1 VKAIAVEAK
10 TRFFKF
16 SSKRV
21 SRLRECNEKRILK
34 NFFFHVIPA
43 CGSAGYMK
51 RDELELTE
59 AQRKRVEGALDT
71 VPFAKLLGIQVEEV
85 VEGRSVL
92 TMPVRPDLKQ
102 NHGVVHG
109 GAIASLIDSAMAFAI
124 IPLLAEKERTTTVDL
139 TIHYLRPLTE
149 GVAKST
155 ARVVRAGRRVITVS
169 AEVVDHKEQLV
180 ATAVSTYLRLT
191 PDAN

>member
-1 VKAIAVEAK
+1 M
-10 TRFFKF
+10 F
-16 SSKRV
+16 
-21 SRLRECNEKRILK
+21 
-34 NFFFHVIPA
+34 P
-43 CGSAGYMK
+43 
-51 RDELELTE
+51 ELTE

-71 VPFAKLLGIQVEEV
+71 VPYARLMGIQLEEV
-85 VEGRSVL
+85 AEGRSVL
-92 TMPVRPDLKQ
+92 TMSIRDDLKQ
-102 NHGVVHG
+102 NHDVVHG

-155 ARVVRAGRRVITVS
+155 ARVVRAGRRVVVVA
-169 AEVVDHKEQLV
+169 AEVVDHNDKLV

-191 PDAN
+191 PDAD